1 MKPPAQYRKEEKIHL
16 QQVATCCALHVGLQ
30 TRGVTSLQWFHSRDQ
45 GPVGSVLIINC
56 FLKLEDICF
65 MMLCWF
71 LPYTN
76 KATDKG
82 LISKIYLQLNIRKI
96 TQSQNGQ
103 QT

>member
-1 MKPPAQYRKEEKIHL
+1 MKPAQYGKEEEIHL
-16 QQVATCCALHVGLQ
+16 QQVATCCALHGGLQ
-30 TRGVTSLQWFHSRDQ
+30 LRGVTSLQWFHTRDQ
-45 GPVGSVLIINC
+45 GPVGSVLIINY

-103 QT
+103 KT